1 MPAYRQGDEKRRGEL
16 SWAPGLSALAGLA
29 QQVPRRRFPLREAG
43 EVVKAREAPRSLCPP
58 RAQCLGDEERWQAE
72 ERLQGADIIDL
83 VLTSTARILVNAT
96 ADSHGEGQGEIRPF
110 EGAGFRNPLLPSH
123 RSGSSTPGVWPVRL
137 SDERGMNLLRALG
150 EAGEA
155 GRVQAALLTG
165 RSLLRLS
172 FRSIGKSW

>member
-83 VLTSTARILVNAT
+83 VLTSTARILVNCRFPRRGSGRDPA
-96 ADSHGEGQGEIRPF
+96 IRGGRIP
-110 EGAGFRNPLLPSH
+110 EPSLALSPL
-123 RSGSSTPGVWPVRL
+123 RFQYARRL
-137 SDERGMNLLRALG
+137 ARAIER
-150 EAGEA
+150 
-155 GRVQAALLTG
+155 
-165 RSLLRLS
+165 
-172 FRSIGKSW
+172 

>member
-29 QQVPRRRFPLREAG
+29 QQVPRRRFPLQEAG

-83 VLTSTARILVNAT
+83 VHGPNLGERHCQFPRRGSGRDPAIRGGRILEPSLA
-96 ADSHGEGQGEIRPF
+96 
-110 EGAGFRNPLLPSH
+110 LLPL
-123 RSGSSTPGVWPVRL
+123 RFQYARRL
-137 SDERGMNLLRALG
+137 ARAIER
-150 EAGEA
+150 
-155 GRVQAALLTG
+155 
-165 RSLLRLS
+165 
-172 FRSIGKSW
+172 